1 MSRLLKTSLTEEQI
15 EELIDFVE
23 PNPDIPPETALSI
36 VELHKNQL
44 RKQLEGQK
52 VYPSVIPTLKEC
64 LKRYYYTTLIQ
75 AGESVGIICA
85 QSIGEKNTQTTLNS
99 IDWKEQIMFS
109 KEGNTHIE
117 PIGQFIDN
125 LLTQADPKDITL
137 IPENRT
143 EYFPLPPGYM
153 IPSCD
158 DRGMVDWYR
167 IEAVTKHLPVGKLV
181 KVLTQS
187 GRTVIATQA
196 KSFLVWN
203 GETFQAQNGSE
214 LRVGDIL
221 PTTTLLVKP
230 HIQQDFLDMETLF
243 SKKEFIFTD
252 EIIKSRKHRFSG
264 KEGWA
269 RKNGIVFTLPYNRA
283 DTCFG
288 KRKEY
293 FLSCPPGLIY
303 MQKGRGFVS
312 HISSKIPLDNNF
324 GFLIGIYLADGWA
337 TLTFVGISNKDPII
351 RKRITDFCD
360 KYNISYH
367 LVISTGKNVRNG
379 ESHDLK
385 IHSTILA
392 KMFQIICNTG
402 SSNKRIPEFAY
413 RASTEF
419 IKGLI
424 DGYISGDGSICKK
437 DGSINI
443 GSASKELLIGISS
456 LLTYFNIFGKLSST
470 QTKAN
475 NVGSK
480 NIKLMH
486 TLRIANGF
494 AQKFVQ
500 NISLTHVPKQQVLI
514 QITSQKEYKYS
525 NGRNQ
530 EEYPSDRDVYF
541 DPVVAIEYV
550 EGTTEWVYDLTVE
563 KTRNFQ
569 LWNGL
574 NMADE
579 GVSNRWLPPGGINS
593 VTI

>member
-1 MSRLLKTSLTEEQI
+1 MSRLISPEEI
-15 EELIDFVE
+15 ENLIDFIE
-23 PNPDIPPETALSI
+23 PNPDIPPETAATI
-36 VELHKNQL
+36 VEQHKNLL
-44 RKQLEGQK
+44 RKQLKDQK
-52 VYPSVIPTLKEC
+52 IYPTIIPTLKEC

-99 IDWKEQIMFS
+99 IDWKENLVYTKDKKCIIQ
-109 KEGNTHIE
+109 
-117 PIGQFIDN
+117 PIGKMIDQ
-125 LLTQADPKDITL
+125 LLYENPSDITT

-143 EYFPLPPGYM
+143 EYLALPPGYM

-158 DRGMVDWYR
+158 EYGMVDWYR

-181 KVLTQS
+181 KILTQS
-187 GRTVIATQA
+187 GRTVMATQA

-203 GETFQAQNGSE
+203 GETFMATKGSDIK
-214 LRVGDIL
+214 VGDIV
-221 PTTTLLVKP
+221 PTTTSVCRPQIK
-230 HIQQDFLDMETLF
+230 QDFLDLETLF

-264 KEGWA
+264 KEGWLN
-269 RKNGIVFTLPYNRA
+269 KNGTLFTLPYNRP

-288 KRKEY
+288 KRKAY

-303 MQKGRGFVS
+303 MPKGAGFVS
-312 HISSKIPLDNNF
+312 HISSKIPLDNDF
-324 GFLIGIYLADGWA
+324 GFLIGIYLADGWS
-337 TLTFVGISNKDPII
+337 TLTFVGISNQDPVI

-360 KYNISYH
+360 KYNITYH
-367 LVISTGKNVRNG
+367 LVISKGRNG

-385 IHSTILA
+385 IHSTLLA
-392 KMFQIICNTG
+392 KLFKIICDTG
-402 SSNKRIPEFAY
+402 SSNKKVPEFAY
-413 RASTEF
+413 LAPDMF
-419 IKGLI
+419 IIGLL
-424 DGYISGDGSICKK
+424 DGYISGDGCINKK
-437 DGSINI
+437 DGSII
-443 GSASKELLIGISS
+443 AGSVSKELLLGISY
-456 LLTYFNIFGKLSST
+456 LLSYFDIFGKLSSA
-470 QTKAN
+470 QTKTN

-486 TLRIANGF
+486 TLRISNSF
-494 AQKFVQ
+494 AQTFVL
-500 NISLTHVPKQQVLI
+500 NITLTHASKQQVLI
-514 QITSQKEYKYS
+514 QITSRKDYKYLR
-525 NGRNQ
+525 GRNQ
-530 EEYPSDRDVYF
+530 EEYPHDRDVYF
-541 DPVVAIEYV
+541 DPIISIEHV